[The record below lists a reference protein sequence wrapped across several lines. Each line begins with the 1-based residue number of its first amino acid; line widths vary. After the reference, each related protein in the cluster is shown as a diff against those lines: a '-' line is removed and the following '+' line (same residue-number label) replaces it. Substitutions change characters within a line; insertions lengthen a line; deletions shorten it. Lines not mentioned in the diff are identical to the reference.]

1 MKRLLFLLIP
11 VLSYGQDSTNP
22 IGFLETQQ
30 PNWVVKKDSVTGEIY
45 SIDLNEVTYTLNGV
59 TLTQKRTVFGTGYWQ
74 WGTGQNV
81 VVFLHGQGQR
91 GNGTTEMEKV
101 LSDGIFGRNG
111 WQTYTWAYPQIFQRT
126 DLTILSPQLPTSK
139 GSWDIAYIDQFLDEV
154 LQGRPFMLMGYSLG
168 GGGALRYAN
177 QVAPKHVPTMVVG
190 LASAISEK
198 GTNIKIPY
206 RLAHSTNDTVVKI
219 SNTTQQN
226 TDLFVSGIQNY
237 DPSRYERMTSGD
249 HWGPLQ
255 LCGRMEIYDEFVS
268 LAKPVVVPVEVE
280 GKIVRIGSDI
290 YAVFG
295 NEKIKLN

>member
-1 MKRLLFLLIP
+1 MKMKKLILLFLLIP
-11 VLSYGQDSTNP
+11 SLLFGQ
-22 IGFLETQQ
+22 
-30 PNWVVKKDSVTGEIY
+30 
-45 SIDLNEVTYTLNGV
+45 YTLDGV
-59 TLTQKRTVFGTGYWQ
+59 TLIQKKTSTNIGYWQ
-74 WGTGQNV
+74 WGTGPNV

-111 WQTYTWAYPQIFQRT
+111 WQTYTWAYPQIFQKT

-168 GGGALRYAN
+168 GGGVLRYAN
-177 QVAPKHVPTMVVG
+177 QVTPKHVPTMVVG

-206 RLAHSTNDTVVKI
+206 RLAHSTNDRIVNI
-219 SNTTQQN
+219 SQ
-226 TDLFVSGIQNY
+226 TDNFVTGIPNY

-268 LAKPVVVPVEVE
+268 LAKPVEIPTEQE
-280 GKIVRIGSDI
+280 GKIVRIGNDV